1 MEDQIKT
8 EYDPAGRMISSRWSS
23 NVDGS
28 ESIATWTYDGS
39 GRLLRTTS
47 RNRDGSPSEQVY
59 FYDEKGRLLSIIEG
73 SGDRTSFQYARP
85 LPILITSL
93 IIMACLI
100 PFGTRN
106 NRKKTGKEF
115 KLCVN
120 HSFIA

>member
-1 MEDQIKT
+1 MDRRQ
-8 EYDPAGRMISSRWSS
+8 
-23 NVDGS
+23 
-28 ESIATWTYDGS
+28 
-39 GRLLRTTS
+39 LLFGMTALAV
-47 RNRDGSPSEQVY
+47 GSPSLN
-59 FYDEKGRLLSIIEG
+59 DLLTAQSIETANQSIIEG

-100 PFGTRN
+100 PVGTRN